1 MIYMKKIILSF
12 AVLSMLAFTG
22 CSTPDGIDSDVS
34 SLNSVTAANFDR
46 IFDVSTDNSGLVRVT
61 PIGEGVSKSVVTL
74 GHGSDGEI
82 TLNPGESTT
91 HNYPEGS
98 YTVTIVSYDLAG
110 NSTTNTYPLQ
120 VTYVAPTDI
129 SVAQTFAGTT
139 LTITATANYANGM
152 LVTWGDGGANE
163 VPTVMTGALGETFT
177 VPAHTYAPGVYTLT
191 VTALS
196 GGAAT
201 TTATYPV
208 TVYAPFALPITY
220 ESPIQNYGIGG
231 TFGGVGV
238 AVVANPFPGGL
249 NTSANVWRYTKP
261 TGAAFWSGT
270 WTPMST
276 PNSVPINID
285 NGNKIKVLVYS
296 TEVGKMLNV
305 ELEQADNGIPN
316 QVLKVAS
323 TVANQWEELVFDF
336 GASGIPAGTSFR
348 QLVFRYNDVTDGLGE
363 VIYIDNIR
371 QSN

>member
-1 MIYMKKIILSF
+1 MKKIILSF
-12 AVLSMLAFTG
+12 AVLSMLAITG
-22 CSTPDGIDSDVS
+22 CSTPDGIDSDLS
-34 SLNSVTAANFDR
+34 SLNSATSGNFER
-46 IFDVSTDNSGLVRVT
+46 IFDISTDNSGLVRIT
-61 PIGEGVSKSVVTL
+61 PIGDGVSKSIVTL
-74 GHGSDGEI
+74 GHGDEGEI
-82 TLNPGESTT
+82 TLYPGESTT
-91 HNYPEGS
+91 HSYPEGN
-98 YTVTIVSYDLAG
+98 YNVTIVSHDLAG
-110 NSTTNTYPLQ
+110 NATTNTYPLQ
-120 VTYVAPTDI
+120 VTYVAPTD
-129 SVAQTFAGTT
+129 VDVVQTFAGTE

-152 LVTWGDGGANE
+152 TVTWGDGGPNE
-163 VPTVMTGALGETFT
+163 VPTVMTGSLGETFT
-177 VPAHTYAPGVYTLT
+177 VAPHNYAPGVYTLT

-201 TTATYPV
+201 TTVTYPI
-208 TVYAPFALPITY
+208 TVYAPFSLPITY

-231 TFGGVGV
+231 TFGGVNV

-261 TGAAFWSGT
+261 PGVPFWSGT
-270 WTPMST
+270 WTPLST
-276 PNSVPINID
+276 PNGTPINID
-285 NGNKIKVLVYS
+285 NGSKIKVLVYS

-305 ELEQADNGIPN
+305 ELEQADSGIPN